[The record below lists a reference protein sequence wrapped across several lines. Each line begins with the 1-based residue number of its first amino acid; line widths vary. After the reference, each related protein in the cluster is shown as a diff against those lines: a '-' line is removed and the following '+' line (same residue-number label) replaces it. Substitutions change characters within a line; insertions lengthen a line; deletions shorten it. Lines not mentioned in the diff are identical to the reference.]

1 MVLRGR
7 WSDIFI
13 LNVQTP
19 TEDKKHYP
27 KDRFYE
33 KLEQMWHFP
42 KYHSIILLGDFNS
55 NFGKRIFSN
64 RQMGIKVPMSIEM
77 IMVLQQ

>member
-1 MVLRGR
+1 MVLRVR
-7 WSDIFI
+7 WCDIFI
-13 LNVQTP
+13 LNVHKP

-33 KLEQMWHFP
+33 KLKQMCHFP
-42 KYHSIILLGDFNS
+42 KYHSIILLGYFNS
-55 NFGKRIFSN
+55 SFGKRIFSK
-64 RQMGIKVPMSIEM
+64 RQMGIKVPMSIVM